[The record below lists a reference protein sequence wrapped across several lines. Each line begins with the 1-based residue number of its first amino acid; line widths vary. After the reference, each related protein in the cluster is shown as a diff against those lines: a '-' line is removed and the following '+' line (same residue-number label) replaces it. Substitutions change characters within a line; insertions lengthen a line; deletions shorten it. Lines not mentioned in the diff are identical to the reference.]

1 MEQKICNR
9 CGKLLPIEEF
19 YQVPSMESGRDNT
32 CKNCRRELKGRVRTP
47 EILHCPV
54 CNNDLPYYKFIIA
67 RKSHTGRMWCCKECY
82 DNNPGISQNNYR
94 KKFDSNFKNLIY
106 SQKRE
111 SRLRN
116 FVHSMWKAAKKRASE
131 RDLEFNIEES
141 DIVIPDVCPILEVP
155 LKFGTKGNYDYSP
168 SLDRIDNTKGYIKGN
183 IQVISKKANTMKNS
197 ATLQELQTFCKNIL
211 RYSPSYTEKESIE
224 LKDKE
229 PLG

>member
-1 MEQKICNR
+1 MEQKICKR

-19 YQVPSMESGRDNT
+19 YQVPSMEYSRDNT
-32 CKNCRRELKGRVRTP
+32 CKNCRRELKGRIRTP

-54 CNNDLPYYKFIIA
+54 CGNDLPYYKFIIA

-82 DNNPGISQNNYR
+82 ETNPGLSKNNFR
-94 KKFDSNFKNLIY
+94 KKFDSEFKTLIY
-106 SQKRE
+106 AQKRE

-116 FVHSMWKAAKKRASE
+116 FIHSMWKAAEKRAKE
-131 RDLEFNIEES
+131 RGLDFNIEES
-141 DIVIPDVCPILEVP
+141 DIVIPKICPILEVP
-155 LKFGTKGNYDYSP
+155 LEFGTKDNYNYSP

-211 RYSPSYTEKESIE
+211 RYSPNYTKKEGIE
-224 LKDKE
+224 SKDKE
-229 PLG
+229 P